1 MKDATFS
8 KELEEGYYSKNWP
21 AEAVQYSHLEPYL
34 RCWLDP
40 EAVFKGKTVLDIG
53 AGECTYT
60 RLIAERFGPHRVI
73 ACELFRQRML
83 PASRVNSF
91 SNLHFIAGD
100 CFRLPVHDESCDVVW
115 GGGILCQL
123 PDLEHAIA
131 EVRRVLKPHGL
142 YVGFEPN
149 PFNLVILYRYFF
161 RHHSKNQYLLTPGDL
176 NVFRD
181 HGFDVRTT
189 FFYAKLPAL
198 RNKFLTTCLGI
209 HARKA

>member
-1 MKDATFS
+1 MKNATFS
-8 KELEEGYYSKNWP
+8 KELEEGYYSQNWP
-21 AEAVQYSHLEPYL
+21 DEAVRYSHLEPYL

-60 RLIAERFGPHRVI
+60 RLIADRFGPNRVI

-100 CFRLPVHDESCDVVW
+100 CFRLPVRDESCDVVW
-115 GGGILCQL
+115 GSLVLHQL
-123 PDLEHAIA
+123 PKLEDVVA
-131 EVRRVLKPHGL
+131 EVRRVLKPQGL
-142 YVGFEPN
+142 YLGFEPN
-149 PFNLVILYRYFF
+149 PFNLVIVYRFF
-161 RHHSKNQYLLTPGDL
+161 FGHHSRNQYLLTPRDL
-176 NVFRD
+176 RVFRD
-181 HGFDVRTT
+181 KGFALQTT
-189 FFYAKLPAL
+189 FYYGKIPAL

>member
-8 KELEEGYYSKNWP
+8 KELEEGYYSQNWP
-21 AEAVQYSHLEPYL
+21 EEPVRYSHLEPYL

-40 EAVFKGKTVLDIG
+40 TAVFKGKTVLDIG

-60 RLIAERFGPHRVI
+60 RLIADRYGPHKVI

-83 PASRVNSF
+83 PASRVNAF

-100 CFRLPVHDESCDVVW
+100 CFRLPVRDESCDVVW
-115 GGGILCQL
+115 GSGILCQL
-123 PDLEHAIA
+123 PDLERAIA
-131 EVRRVLKPHGL
+131 EVRRVLKPQGL

-149 PFNLVILYRYFF
+149 PFNILIVYRFVF
-161 RHHSKNQYLLTPGDL
+161 AHHSRNQYLLTPGDL

-189 FFYAKLPAL
+189 FFYARLPAL

>member
-21 AEAVQYSHLEPYL
+21 DEAVRYSHLEPYL

-115 GGGILCQL
+115 CGGIISELPALCHVICGL
-123 PDLEHAIA
+123 LIDI
-131 EVRRVLKPHGL
+131 KTHGL
-142 YVGFEPN
+142 YVRFETN
-149 PFNLVILYRYFF
+149 PFNLVILYRYF
-161 RHHSKNQYLLTPGDL
+161 
-176 NVFRD
+176 
-181 HGFDVRTT
+181 
-189 FFYAKLPAL
+189 
-198 RNKFLTTCLGI
+198 
-209 HARKA
+209 